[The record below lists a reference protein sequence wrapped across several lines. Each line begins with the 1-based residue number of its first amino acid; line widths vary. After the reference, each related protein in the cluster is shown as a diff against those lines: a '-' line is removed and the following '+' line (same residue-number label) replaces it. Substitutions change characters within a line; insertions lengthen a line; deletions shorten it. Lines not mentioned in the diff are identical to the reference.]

1 MAMAEA
7 RVADA
12 PHPQSQGR
20 SSSAAA
26 LGQPATQAMEKA
38 LAGTT
43 NEPRARFR
51 LKGVGARDSSA
62 AQQGPKPPA
71 GPPPAQ
77 GGALRRQADTGLP
90 RPPPTP
96 PPTRSTI
103 KSPFRPAG
111 RSASKSKH
119 PSKQITSPA
128 ATAQEL
134 RFNTWCHWERAP
146 GVWKLV
152 KAPADVS
159 LQQVHTPH
167 VSPAME
173 QEQQEGGEAHRKKS
187 MRMLRKPP
195 VPSLC

>member
-62 AQQGPKPPA
+62 AQQGA
-71 GPPPAQ
+71 ITHVVA
-77 GGALRRQADTGLP
+77 
-90 RPPPTP
+90 
-96 PPTRSTI
+96 
-103 KSPFRPAG
+103 PFRG
-111 RSASKSKH
+111 NIGMMGK
-119 PSKQITSPA
+119 KQ
-128 ATAQEL
+128 E
-134 RFNTWCHWERAP
+134 
-146 GVWKLV
+146 
-152 KAPADVS
+152 
-159 LQQVHTPH
+159 
-167 VSPAME
+167 
-173 QEQQEGGEAHRKKS
+173 
-187 MRMLRKPP
+187 
-195 VPSLC
+195 